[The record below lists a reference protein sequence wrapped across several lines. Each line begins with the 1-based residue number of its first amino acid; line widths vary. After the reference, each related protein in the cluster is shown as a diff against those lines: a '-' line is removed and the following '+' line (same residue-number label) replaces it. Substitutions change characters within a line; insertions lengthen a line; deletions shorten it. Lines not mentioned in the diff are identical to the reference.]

1 MMRKPAILV
10 VAGSIR
16 SGAFS
21 QQTADAYAAQL
32 AGMECEVTRITLADY
47 PLPIM
52 DEDLEEEKG
61 IPESALKLAR
71 LFDHHDALVVVT
83 PEYNGS
89 LPPLLK
95 NAIDWVSRVS
105 SDGDKPLAPY
115 RDKLALVASSSNGI
129 MGGYSAL
136 THLRHILV
144 RLGMQVLSEQ
154 MALGKAG
161 SAFNDMGRLSGEREA
176 GMLEKACRSL
186 VEKATLLGR
195 A

>member
-1 MMRKPAILV
+1 MRKPAILV
-10 VAGSIR
+10 FAGSIR
-16 SGAFS
+16 SGAYS
-21 QQTADAYAAQL
+21 QKTADAYAAQL

-52 DEDLEEEKG
+52 DEDLEKEKG
-61 IPESALKLAR
+61 MPENAVKLAR
-71 LFDHHDALVVVT
+71 QFARHDGIVMVT

-105 SDGDKPLAPY
+105 SDGDKPLVPY
-115 RDKLALVASSSNGI
+115 RDKLAVIASSSNGV

-154 MALGKAG
+154 MALGRAG
-161 SAFNDMGRLSGEREA
+161 SAFDDIGRLSGDREA
-176 GMLEKACRSL
+176 GILESACRSL
-186 VEKATLLGR
+186 VEKAALLAR
-195 A
+195 I

>member
-1 MMRKPAILV
+1 MREPAILV
-10 VAGSIR
+10 LAGSIR
-16 SGAFS
+16 SGAYS
-21 QQTADAYAAQL
+21 QKTADAYAAQL
-32 AGMECEVTRITLADY
+32 AAMECEVTRITLADY

-52 DEDLEEEKG
+52 NEDLEKEKG
-61 IPESALKLAR
+61 IPENAVKLAR
-71 LFDHHDALVVVT
+71 QFARHDGIVMVT

-105 SDGDKPLAPY
+105 SDGDKPLKPY
-115 RDKLALVASSSNGI
+115 RDKLALVASSSDGA

-154 MALGKAG
+154 MALGRADV
-161 SAFNDMGRLSGEREA
+161 AFDDMGRISGKREA
-176 GMLEKACRSL
+176 GILENACRSL
-186 VEKATLLGR
+186 VEKATLLSR
-195 A
+195 E

>member
-1 MMRKPAILV
+1 MRKPAILV
-10 VAGSIR
+10 FAGSIR
-16 SGAFS
+16 SGAYS
-21 QQTADAYAAQL
+21 QKTADAYAAQL

-52 DEDLEEEKG
+52 DEDLEKEKG
-61 IPESALKLAR
+61 IPENAVKLAR
-71 LFDHHDALVVVT
+71 QFARHDGIVMVT

-105 SDGDKPLAPY
+105 SDGDKPLVPY
-115 RDKLALVASSSNGI
+115 RDKLAVIASSSNGV

-154 MALGKAG
+154 MALGRAG
-161 SAFNDMGRLSGEREA
+161 SAFDDIGRLSGDREA
-176 GMLEKACRSL
+176 GILESACRSL
-186 VEKATLLGR
+186 VEKATLLAR
-195 A
+195 I

>member
-1 MMRKPAILV
+1 MRKPAILV
-10 VAGSIR
+10 FAGSIR
-16 SGAFS
+16 SGAYS
-21 QQTADAYAAQL
+21 QKTADAYAAQL

-52 DEDLEEEKG
+52 DEVLEKEKG
-61 IPESALKLAR
+61 IPENAVKLAR
-71 LFDHHDALVVVT
+71 QFARHDGIVMVT

-105 SDGDKPLAPY
+105 SDGDKPLVPY
-115 RDKLALVASSSNGI
+115 RDKLAVIASSSNGV

-154 MALGKAG
+154 MALGRAG
-161 SAFNDMGRLSGEREA
+161 SAFDDIGRLSGDREA
-176 GMLEKACRSL
+176 GILESACRSL
-186 VEKATLLGR
+186 VEKAALLAR
-195 A
+195 I

>member
-1 MMRKPAILV
+1 MRKPAILV
-10 VAGSIR
+10 FAGSIR
-16 SGAFS
+16 SGAYS
-21 QQTADAYAAQL
+21 QKTADAYAAQL

-52 DEDLEEEKG
+52 DEDLEKEKG
-61 IPESALKLAR
+61 MPENAVKLAR
-71 LFDHHDALVVVT
+71 QFARHDGIVMVT

-105 SDGDKPLAPY
+105 SDGDKPLVPY
-115 RDKLALVASSSNGI
+115 RDKLAVIASSSNGV

-154 MALGKAG
+154 MALGRAG
-161 SAFNDMGRLSGEREA
+161 SAFDDIGRLSGDREA
-176 GMLEKACRSL
+176 GILESACRSL
-186 VEKATLLGR
+186 VEKATLLAR
-195 A
+195 I

>member
-1 MMRKPAILV
+1 MRKPAILV
-10 VAGSIR
+10 FAGSIR
-16 SGAFS
+16 SGAYS
-21 QQTADAYAAQL
+21 QKTADAYAAQL

-52 DEDLEEEKG
+52 DEDLEKEKG
-61 IPESALKLAR
+61 IPENAVKLAR
-71 LFDHHDALVVVT
+71 QFARHDGIVMVT

-105 SDGDKPLAPY
+105 SDGDKPLVPY
-115 RDKLALVASSSNGI
+115 RDKLAVIASSSNGV

-154 MALGKAG
+154 MALGRAG
-161 SAFNDMGRLSGEREA
+161 SAFDDIGRLSGDREA
-176 GMLEKACRSL
+176 GILESACRSL
-186 VEKATLLGR
+186 VEKAALLAR
-195 A
+195 I

>member
-1 MMRKPAILV
+1 MRKPAILV
-10 VAGSIR
+10 FAGSIR
-16 SGAFS
+16 SGAYS
-21 QQTADAYAAQL
+21 QQAADAYWAQL
-32 AGMECEVTRITLADY
+32 AVMECEVTRITLADY

-52 DEDLEEEKG
+52 DEDLEAEKG
-61 IPESALKLAR
+61 IPENAVKLAR
-71 LFDHHDALVVVT
+71 LFDHHDAVVIVT

-105 SDGDKPLAPY
+105 ADGEKPLSPY
-115 RDKLALVASSSNGI
+115 KDKLALIGSSSPGA

-154 MALGKAG
+154 MALGRAKA
-161 SAFNDMGRLSGEREA
+161 AFDDMGRLSGEREA
-176 GMLEKACRSL
+176 RMLENACRSL
-186 VEKATLLGR
+186 IEKATLLSR
-195 A
+195 V